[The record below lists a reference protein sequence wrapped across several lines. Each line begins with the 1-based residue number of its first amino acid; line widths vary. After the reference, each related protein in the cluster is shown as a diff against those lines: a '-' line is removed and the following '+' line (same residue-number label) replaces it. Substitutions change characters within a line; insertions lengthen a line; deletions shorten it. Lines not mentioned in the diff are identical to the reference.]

1 MTLATLIPGSWDL
14 RVPGCTGQRSTQLA
28 ESGTFSQLP
37 KRRSWVALRL
47 GCHWVL
53 LSPQTWVQ
61 PHSAVLARKQEDS
74 CGRRGLSVSQCPC
87 LPCYSCHFKRC
98 GDSRSWGVLQWAGSS
113 PPRPPCPPSE
123 RRCLC
128 GLWAAL
134 AYKDTQPS
142 GGFEHCGLSLLE
154 GTATLTTLSSA
165 E

>member
-1 MTLATLIPGSWDL
+1 MLAVSAKPLFPGQSCQRSSLGLSWVTGHPSSCDSSHTHSCPL

-113 PPRPPCPPSE
+113 LPSPAHLQKGDA
-123 RRCLC
+123 CVGC
-128 GLWAAL
+128 GL
-134 AYKDTQPS
+134 P
-142 GGFEHCGLSLLE
+142 
-154 GTATLTTLSSA
+154 
-165 E
+165 